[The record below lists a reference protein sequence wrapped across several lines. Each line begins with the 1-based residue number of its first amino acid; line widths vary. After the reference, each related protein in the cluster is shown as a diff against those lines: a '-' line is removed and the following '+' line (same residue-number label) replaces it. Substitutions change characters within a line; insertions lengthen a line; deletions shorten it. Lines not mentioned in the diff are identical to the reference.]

1 MNQLKK
7 LIILVLLIQVME
19 LKNLIITQKLVKSK
33 IKITIDHAKYITTQE
48 FNKLISEKVAARLTQ
63 ANLASKIDTANFV
76 NETDVDN
83 KLFRFN
89 KRINSNKTK
98 YKLNFVFNKKY

>member
-1 MNQLKK
+1 M
-7 LIILVLLIQVME
+7 
-19 LKNLIITQKLVKSK
+19 
-33 IKITIDHAKYITTQE
+33 
-48 FNKLISEKVAARLTQ
+48 
-63 ANLASKIDTANFV
+63 ANFV